1 MSLFSTKCISGE
13 SHFGNPPKERR
24 SFARSAS
31 SGPNNGG
38 GFSIDATPAAH
49 YYGHGVVRN
58 DRNQTMP
65 RLKLFSSLEG
75 KNILPLNDRHV
86 YVHL

>member
-1 MSLFSTKCISGE
+1 MNLILE
-13 SHFGNPPKERR
+13 IPPKREGALHGR
-24 SFARSAS
+24 
-31 SGPNNGG
+31 PVQVPTMEEV
-38 GFSIDATPAAH
+38 FSIDATTAAH

-75 KNILPLNDRHV
+75 KNILQSDRHV